1 MSKYSPKWFANQR
14 RLAEMGVQTTPYN
27 DTFAGTYGTA
37 GGGLAGVKAGQMQY
51 GPSAYTAEE
60 ASQLARTG
68 TIPKP
73 APGVASI
80 FSSSTPA
87 QQETQTSSNQVTSE
101 SPIFTPEK
109 ETLTPD
115 TQRLTAKE
123 KFDVA
128 SGLEQQTLEDFSNLL
143 SRLEASKMKQ
153 ERKKAVETRQ
163 DTLAKGLAS
172 MLGNF

>member
-1 MSKYSPKWFANQR
+1 
-14 RLAEMGVQTTPYN
+14 MGVQTTPYN

-73 APGVASI
+73 APGVAFI

-87 QQETQTSSNQVTSE
+87 QQATQTSSNQVTSE
-101 SPIFTPEK
+101 SSTEK

-123 KFDVA
+123 RFDVA

>member
-73 APGVASI
+73 APGVAFI

-87 QQETQTSSNQVTSE
+87 QQATQTSSNQVTSE
-101 SPIFTPEK
+101 SSTEK

-123 KFDVA
+123 RFDVA